1 MRKRRWS
8 RIRAQLCSVV
18 LQRPSPL
25 SSSSSSSQSKRQR
38 TSIDR
43 LLLLLLLLLFSLFVS
58 SSSWGGRREA
68 FDCSLVRL
76 CDQVDGK
83 KLGERAQ
90 AEISRCWSWRR
101 ARERETVHSC
111 WWHAKREEEEEEDQK
126 GFVIAMMT
134 MDEFAQVLGISVG
147 VLRYL
152 LCFLASIPCSWLWR
166 YMPNATTRH
175 LYAAVTGALLSYFS
189 FGAISNVYFA
199 MLMLVSYVSMLV
211 SRRHCGSITFV
222 LAFALLV
229 TW

>member
-1 MRKRRWS
+1 MIANCANAADRS
-8 RIRAQLCSVV
+8 FALSCAQLCC
-18 LQRPSPL
+18 
-25 SSSSSSSQSKRQR
+25 SSFRRRRRRCRNGCADRSLASFFSFFCFF
-38 TSIDR
+38 R
-43 LLLLLLLLLFSLFVS
+43 LLRRKKGSIRLFVGS
-58 SSSWGGRREA
+58 FVWSSWRQEAGGELKRRFPGA
-68 FDCSLVRL
+68 GV
-76 CDQVDGK
+76 G
-83 KLGERAQ
+83 GERERDCAQ
-90 AEISRCWSWRR
+90 LLMTRW
-101 ARERETVHSC
+101 
-111 WWHAKREEEEEEDQK
+111 KEEEEEEDQK

-189 FGAISNVYFA
+189 FGAVSNVYFG

>member
-43 LLLLLLLLLFSLFVS
+43 LLLLLLFFIFFVCFFQVLRRKEGSIRLFVGS
-58 SSSWGGRREA
+58 FVWSSWRQEAGGELKRRFPGA
-68 FDCSLVRL
+68 GV
-76 CDQVDGK
+76 G
-83 KLGERAQ
+83 GER
-90 AEISRCWSWRR
+90 ET
-101 ARERETVHSC
+101 ERETVHSC
-111 WWHAKREEEEEEDQK
+111 WWHAKREEEEEEDHK

>member
-1 MRKRRWS
+1 LIVSW
-8 RIRAQLCSVV
+8 
-18 LQRPSPL
+18 
-25 SSSSSSSQSKRQR
+25 
-38 TSIDR
+38 
-43 LLLLLLLLLFSLFVS
+43 FVCVIKLTTR
-58 SSSWGGRREA
+58 SWG
-68 FDCSLVRL
+68 
-76 CDQVDGK
+76 
-83 KLGERAQ
+83 RAQ
-90 AEISRCWSWRR
+90 AEISRCWSWRN
-101 ARERETVHSC
+101 ERLCT
-111 WWHAKREEEEEEDQK
+111 AADDTLK
-126 GFVIAMMT
+126 GRGGRGGSKGIVIAMMT

-189 FGAISNVYFA
+189 FGAISNVYFG